1 MIKIRLSTGMEFP
14 ARWCGVS
21 SLSGDVIIEKDDK
34 RTLHEIA
41 EGMEGAEWIW
51 QDDTDETHDG
61 PFTVKRISREND
73 EMVRIAMRKK
83 DKK

>member
-41 EGMEGAEWIW
+41 EEMEGAMWIR

-61 PFTVKRISREND
+61 PFTVGRIARENNG
-73 EMVRIAMRKK
+73 MVRIAMRKEK
-83 DKK
+83 DA